1 MRAFIGTILAIGLFV
16 AVIWPGFLWGHPV
29 WGPWGQTNVDMCV
42 NFEGI
47 QTSLPTGYIRSAD
60 GVCTP
65 VTGGT
70 TAPPPGGS
78 TSNPGTAPVAPPVVA
93 PPVVVAPPPAAPAP
107 IGQCISRAELE
118 KYFMIERELEENGM
132 LAGVQGIAKVA
143 VSRGNP
149 WWMDATHVGGVDRS
163 MAAGTKGSG
172 WIQAAARCPAGY
184 TTQGASAAAPAQ
196 AAPANQPAP
205 AASNPVTQTQAQPQA
220 GAPSSGAPASASTQ
234 QIATEVTKYLAP
246 SANAV
251 HDGKIG
257 GYQGKIKTIPSTEI
271 LQVVHVD
278 KGGTRVLDPKQLSV
292 GEVVTVWLPDAGRPY
307 PSFETLR

>member
-78 TSNPGTAPVAPPVVA
+78 TSNPGTAPVAPPVV
-93 PPVVVAPPPAAPAP
+93 VAPPAAPAP

-118 KYFMIERELEENGM
+118 KYVMIGEDQMENGRFSG
-132 LAGVQGIAKVA
+132 AQGTLKAPMAKG
-143 VSRGNP
+143 SP
-149 WWMDATHVGGVDRS
+149 WWVDAVNVGGVSRS
-163 MAAGTKGSG
+163 ADAGTFGTV
-172 WIQAAARCPAGY
+172 WIIASARCSSNAVVVP
-184 TTQGASAAAPAQ
+184 QSAPA
-196 AAPANQPAP
+196 
-205 AASNPVTQTQAQPQA
+205 TQANQPQA
-220 GAPSSGAPASASTQ
+220 GAATGTNA
-234 QIATEVTKYLAP
+234 QIAAEVTKYLTP
-246 SANAV
+246 NGNAV
-251 HDGKIG
+251 HNGQIG
-257 GYQGKIKTIPSTEI
+257 GYTGTVKQVPPAQL
-271 LQVVHVD
+271 LQAVVVHKNGSPVSD
-278 KGGTRVLDPKQLSV
+278 PAQLRVGDAITL
-292 GEVVTVWLPDAGRPY
+292 WLPDAGRPY
-307 PSFETLR
+307 PSFETLPKTSASLIRPDFRPARLVA

>member
-78 TSNPGTAPVAPPVVA
+78 TSNPGTAPVAPSPA
-93 PPVVVAPPPAAPAP
+93 PVVVAPPPAVPV
-107 IGQCISRAELE
+107 GQCVTRDMLA
-118 KYFMIERELEENGM
+118 KYLMIERDLEENGQVAGGQG
-132 LAGVQGIAKVA
+132 LAIVA
-143 VSRGNP
+143 ISRDNP
-149 WWMDATHVGGVDRS
+149 WFVDATHVSGVDRS
-163 MAAGTKGSG
+163 MSPGTKGSV
-172 WIQAAARCPAGY
+172 WIKAGARCPAGA
-184 TTQGASAAAPAQ
+184 TSQGAASAAPA
-196 AAPANQPAP
+196 AP
-205 AASNPVTQTQAQPQA
+205 AASNQPAQSATQPQA
-220 GAPSSGAPASASTQ
+220 GAPSGAPASASTQ